1 MRSHWTSPAIG
12 GGWGEGLSTAGQR
25 TQRGV
30 AVQAAVRF
38 RRHGGVTAC
47 VGGLGGHG
55 RDVVDRGGRGRGGA
69 GLRGAVDHC
78 CTCAARNTRQRIGFI
93 EITHECHRWLAC

>member
-1 MRSHWTSPAIG
+1 M
-12 GGWGEGLSTAGQR
+12 
-25 TQRGV
+25 

-38 RRHGGVTAC
+38 RRHGGVTAR

-93 EITHECHRWLAC
+93 EITRECHRWLAC

>member
-1 MRSHWTSPAIG
+1 MSSCICCMCA
-12 GGWGEGLSTAGQR
+12 LSAAGQS

-38 RRHGGVTAC
+38 RCHGGVTTW
-47 VGGLGGHG
+47 VGGLSGHG
-55 RDVVDRGGRGRGGA
+55 RDVVGRGGRGRGGG

-78 CTCAARNTRQRIGFI
+78 CTCAAKNTRQLIGFI
-93 EITHECHRWLAC
+93 EITHDHAVCGKA